1 LRRRWI
7 SSRLVVQR
15 WQADGWTITRVADPD
30 FDLVLPQDRTTRAT
44 LQRSRWLHPR
54 FVTDDWALR
63 IASSAEEV
71 STVGWSSRT

>member
-1 LRRRWI
+1 M
-7 SSRLVVQR
+7 QR

-30 FDLVLPQDRTTRAT
+30 FDLVLPQDHATRAT

-63 IASSAEEV
+63 IGSSAEEV